1 MFSQWNLHFLV
12 HWRSVFLTLRKT
24 TFSNVCVTSVSSPVL
39 YQWEHL
45 FVFFVLQA
53 AVVCPNVMGWRSAMH
68 FNRGISGVLAF
79 SLSEH
84 NKPSPSESMSRSG
97 FWRYSHRS
105 RSHCSDEAPTPG
117 EVRHSIC
124 KLRNRCA
131 VGSDGILPELL
142 KYTEEPGSISL
153 QSLCVLQLSY

>member
-1 MFSQWNLHFLV
+1 VKLALFS
-12 HWRSVFLTLRKT
+12 SLT
-24 TFSNVCVTSVSSPVL
+24 VCVFNLEKDNIFKCLCDISEFTS
-39 YQWEHL
+39 
-45 FVFFVLQA
+45 
-53 AVVCPNVMGWRSAMH
+53 
-68 FNRGISGVLAF
+68 
-79 SLSEH
+79 SLSVRASFCVFCTASSRSMSQCYGVKVSHAVQQRNLWSVGILSIEH

>member
-1 MFSQWNLHFLV
+1 MFVWHQWV
-12 HWRSVFLTLRKT
+12 HQFFISESIF
-24 TFSNVCVTSVSSPVL
+24 FVL
-39 YQWEHL
+39 
-45 FVFFVLQA
+45 FVLQA

-105 RSHCSDEAPTPG
+105 RSHCSDEAPMPG
-117 EVRHSIC
+117 EVRHAIC

-142 KYTEEPGSISL
+142 KYTEEPVSISL
-153 QSLCVLQLSY
+153 CASVKLLSSKWRKFLQSAVIMCDLDCSH